1 MHEIIAII
9 FLFMEGEGKGINL
22 LLIGPRGEKETAVSV
37 VSTLKSDVCEKTKTT
52 TIKSLELNL

>member
-9 FLFMEGEGKGINL
+9 FLFMEGEGINL